1 MNIRVTFP
9 PKKEKYIEPF
19 MIQLVF
25 LSLNL
30 QSTKVVSNSVS
41 HFLQPLMPERWNSQA
56 GKVNGNKEEVKS
68 LNSYLN
74 SLKEKVHEVHR
85 HLIDRNMP
93 VTVENIKANLRGVSS
108 RPRMVLDI
116 FQHHNEQA
124 SQLVGKDFSPTTLMR
139 YKTSLGHTK
148 HFIKWKYNASDIDV
162 LRINFEFVTG
172 RI

>member
-41 HFLQPLMPERWNSQA
+41 HFLQPLIPERWNSQA

-93 VTVENIKANLRGVSS
+93 VIYLSVV
-108 RPRMVLDI
+108 
-116 FQHHNEQA
+116 H
-124 SQLVGKDFSPTTLMR
+124 SQTMATYLEIILIQDF
-139 YKTSLGHTK
+139 
-148 HFIKWKYNASDIDV
+148 N
-162 LRINFEFVTG
+162 VTMIHG
-172 RI
+172 W